1 MKLKLSLL
9 SFVLIVLTFHTF
21 AQQHHDLIIKDVNI
35 LSMKDS
41 NLVLKKS
48 ILIQKGKIVRIDDF
62 KKLHPAKG
70 VQVIAAAGKFLM
82 PGLAEMHSHFPAEGS
97 IDTLL
102 LENVAAGVTHIR
114 IMNSGTSQVGIRERL
129 KKSPD
134 VISPKLHYSQL
145 IRKDIRYSVS
155 QFDSLMMDM
164 KKNGI
169 SFIKLLSV
177 ADEEIFDNLMK
188 AANKNKITVC
198 GHFPRAV
205 SLEKVLNS
213 GYKSIEHLAGYDG
226 ASDETQLEK
235 MISLTNDKAVYNCPT
250 LDWDLFSMN
259 LQYPDDYKKRLTY
272 VGSPKHYRDKW
283 EREYAADIEKTG
295 KDKVIARKEAGLAIF
310 ARKQQLLKK
319 LSDKGCLLLVGSDA
333 GNSFQM
339 NGFNMHEEMWN
350 WSLAGID
357 NFKILQ
363 SATVTPSMFF
373 NEGDSWGTV
382 EVGKSADLII
392 LSKNPMTD
400 IRYIQ
405 SVETTIIEGKVYQKE
420 ALLRK
425 L

>member
-9 SFVLIVLTFHTF
+9 SFVLIVLAFHTF
-21 AQQHHDLIIKDVNI
+21 AQQSHDLIIKDINI
-35 LSMKDS
+35 LSMRDS
-41 NLVLKKS
+41 TLLLKRS
-48 ILIQKGKIVRIDDF
+48 VLIQKGKIVRIDDF
-62 KKLHPAKG
+62 KNLRPLKG
-70 VQVIAAAGKFLM
+70 VQVISGRGKFLM
-82 PGLAEMHSHFPAEGS
+82 PGLAEMHSHFPAGGQA
-97 IDTLL
+97 DTLL

-114 IMNSGTSQVGIRERL
+114 IMNSGTPQVIIRERL
-129 KKSPD
+129 KQSPEL
-134 VISPKLHYSQL
+134 ISPKLHYSQL
-145 IRKDIRYSVS
+145 IRKYIRYSVS
-155 QFDSLMMDM
+155 QFDSLMIDM

-177 ADEEIFDNLMK
+177 ADEETFDNLMK

-198 GHFPRAV
+198 GHFPKAV

-235 MISLTNDKAVYNCPT
+235 MISLTKDKAVYNCPT

-272 VGSPKHYRDKW
+272 AGSPKHYRDKW

-350 WSLAGID
+350 WFLAGID

-373 NEGDSWGTV
+373 NEQDSWGTV

-392 LSKNPMTD
+392 LSKNPMKD
-400 IRYIQ
+400 IRHIQ

-420 ALLRK
+420 ALLKR

>member
-9 SFVLIVLTFHTF
+9 SFVLMALTCHTF
-21 AQQHHDLIIKDVNI
+21 AQQAHDLIIKDVNI
-35 LSMKDS
+35 LSMRDS
-41 NLVLKKS
+41 NLLIKRSV
-48 ILIQKGKIVRIDDF
+48 LIQKGKIVRIDDF
-62 KKLHPAKG
+62 KNLRPAKG
-70 VQVIAAAGKFLM
+70 VKVISAEGKFLM
-82 PGLAEMHSHFPAEGS
+82 PGLAEMHSHFPAEGQV
-97 IDTLL
+97 DTLL

-114 IMNSGTSQVGIRERL
+114 IMNSGTSQVAIRERL

-134 VISPKLHYSQL
+134 LISPKLHYSQL

-169 SFIKLLSV
+169 SFIKLLSL
-177 ADEEIFDNLMK
+177 ADEETFDNLMK
-188 AANKNKITVC
+188 SANKNKVTVC

-226 ASDETQLEK
+226 ISDETQLEK
-235 MISLTNDKAVYNCPT
+235 MISLTKDKAVYNCPT

-272 VGSPKHYRDKW
+272 ASSPKQYRDKW
-283 EREYAADIEKTG
+283 EKEYAAEIEKKG
-295 KDKVIARKEAGLAIF
+295 KEKVLAGKEAGLAIF

-319 LSDKGCLLLVGSDA
+319 LSDKGCLLLAGSDA

-350 WSLAGID
+350 WSLAGIG

-373 NEGDSWGTV
+373 NEQDSWGTV

-392 LSKNPMTD
+392 LSKNPMKD
-400 IRYIQ
+400 IRHIR
-405 SVETTIIEGKVYQKE
+405 SVETTIIDGKVYFP
-420 ALLRK
+420 ATFH
-425 L
+425 